1 MPIYLDCNA
10 TTPLEP
16 AVRARMLE
24 FFDVEYGNAGSR
36 THIHGT
42 VAKKAVERAR
52 DQVAATVGAKP
63 DEVVFTSGATEANN
77 LAILGLAPFADNENR
92 RHIVSTAIEHKA
104 VLEPLE
110 ALETRGFEVSYVRP
124 DPSGRV
130 DPQAIADA
138 IRPETALISV
148 MHANNETGVLQ
159 PIVEIADA
167 LDAGGPYLHVDA
179 AQGFGKE
186 PGLDDQR
193 IDLISVSGH
202 KLYGPKGIG
211 ALVMRR
217 RRFKRPPLSPLMF
230 GGGQEKGLRPG
241 TLPVP
246 LIVALG
252 EAAERAVTD
261 RAVRRAACL
270 SYRAELMAC
279 FSALDGQINGDPA
292 FVQPHVLNVS
302 VPGVNSEA
310 AMVALKDLV
319 SISNGSAC
327 TSSKYTLSHVLQAMD
342 LPEER
347 VKGALRISWSHL
359 SEPVD
364 WTSVQARLEG
374 LR

>member
-10 TTPLEP
+10 TTPMDP
-16 AVRARMLE
+16 AVRARMIE

-36 THIHGT
+36 THLHGT
-42 VAKKAVERAR
+42 TAKKAVERAR
-52 DQVAATVGAKP
+52 DQVAAAAGAKP
-63 DEVVFTSGATEANN
+63 DEVIFTSGATEANN
-77 LAILGLAPFADNENR
+77 LAILGLASFAESEGR
-92 RHIVSTAIEHKA
+92 RHIVTTAIEHKA
-104 VLEPLE
+104 VLEPIEQLE
-110 ALETRGFEVSYVRP
+110 SRGFEVDYVRP
-124 DPSGRV
+124 GPSGRV
-130 DPQAIADA
+130 DPQAILDA
-138 IRPETALISV
+138 VGPETVLVSV
-148 MHANNETGVLQ
+148 MHANNETGVVQ
-159 PIVEIADA
+159 PIGAIADGLGA
-167 LDAGGPYLHVDA
+167 KGPYLHVDA

-186 PGLDDQR
+186 AGLEHPR
-193 IDLISVSGH
+193 VDLIAVSGH

-252 EAAERAVTD
+252 EAAERAISD
-261 RAVRRAACL
+261 QKQRRAACL
-270 SYRAELMAC
+270 RYRDVVLAC
-279 FSALDGQINGDPA
+279 FSALDGQINGDPE
-292 FVQPHVLNVS
+292 FIQPHVLNVS

-327 TSSKYTLSHVLQAMD
+327 TSSKYTLSHVLTAMA

-359 SEPVD
+359 SQPVD
-364 WTSVQARLEG
+364 WTNVRARLEG